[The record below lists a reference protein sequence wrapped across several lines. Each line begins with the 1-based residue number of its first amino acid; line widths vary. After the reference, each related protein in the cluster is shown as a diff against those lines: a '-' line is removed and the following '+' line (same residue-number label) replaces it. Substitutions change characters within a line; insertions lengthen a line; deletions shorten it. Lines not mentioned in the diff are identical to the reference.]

1 MRRGLIIA
9 IYALGGLGIALS
21 LSFATFAV
29 AGQDLNDPAYPVRPV
44 AATNGGSA
52 SPKPDQGTTAHEGP
66 THSPHPGTLSPAPTG
81 GSARRRLVGWIVF
94 GGFVALDVHRFP
106 REAGT
111 RIRIEFA
118 LPLAGRRQ
126 RRRRRRRWRGRRR
139 LIRRPSDPR

>member
-29 AGQDLNDPAYPVRPV
+29 AGQDLNDPAYPVLPV

-52 SPKPDQGTTAHEGP
+52 SPRPDQGTTAHEGP

-81 GSARRRLVGWIVF
+81 GTA
-94 GGFVALDVHRFP
+94 GGGGSSDGSSSGSSHSTSTGSP
-106 REAGT
+106 EKPGH
-111 RIRIEFA
+111 
-118 LPLAGRRQ
+118 GS
-126 RRRRRRRWRGRRR
+126 GSSS
-139 LIRRPSDPR
+139 PSPSPGDDSGGGDDGGGGGGDD